1 MIPNDIQIKPLL
13 HYVNDSA
20 TGEWLAAMREIES
33 EGELTPAQE
42 PHPVVMDASTPALLR
57 RQAA

>member
-1 MIPNDIQIKPLL
+1 MIPADIQIKPLL

-20 TGEWLAAMREIES
+20 TAEWLAAMREIES
-33 EGELTPAQE
+33 EGERTPAQE

>member
-1 MIPNDIQIKPLL
+1 MIPNIPIQPLL
-13 HYVNDSA
+13 HYCNDSA
-20 TGEWLAAMREIES
+20 CAEWLREQIAMES
-33 EGELTPAQE
+33 EGETSPAQD

>member
-1 MIPNDIQIKPLL
+1 MIPNIPIKTLW
-13 HYVNDSA
+13 HYSCDSSNA
-20 TGEWLAAMREIES
+20 EWLEAMREIES